1 MEKTV
6 SLKDYKL
13 NQISRR
19 QNVSIIDM
27 IFNPVKRKNFY
38 ADTDKD
44 YSETDDEKE
53 IFYEMTRRR
62 TGE

>member
-19 QNVSIIDM
+19 QNVSTIDM
-27 IFNPVKRKNFY
+27 IFNPVKKNFY